1 MKKDKIFEW
10 NRQGLKIEF
19 CKYLILD
26 NLETFLKVKSKIL
39 EASAKARS
47 LQSQILPLFAEN
59 NPFFEFLSFEI
70 FKVKRR
76 KIKINADVKV
86 MSHDFLDPAVQR
98 TGRTVCERYETDF

>member
-10 NRQGLKIEF
+10 SRQGLKIEF

-26 NLETFLKVKSKIL
+26 TLETFLKVKSKIL

-70 FKVKRR
+70 FKVKKFRDE
-76 KIKINADVKV
+76 KSK
-86 MSHDFLDPAVQR
+86 
-98 TGRTVCERYETDF
+98 